1 MSLSNLIKETLD
13 ILDLNLIFTEN
24 CLTHEKIGNHICKV
38 YSGTLTYFPEKCLH
52 CQQENDQTIIKYGW
66 KKVMVLVND
75 VSEYKTYVRIKKQK
89 FLCKSCNRSFLAEST
104 LTERHCTIARR
115 VKLSIAEK
123 LKENTSM
130 TGIARAKHVSTTTI
144 YRVLKN
150 FYTPLSQ
157 KKKTLPTVLCFD
169 EFKSVKESSG
179 AMSFVFMDGQTKELL
194 DIVENRKL
202 NSLKKYFYSYA
213 YKTRAAVQYIVID
226 MYKPYVTLVKKL
238 FPNAKLIIDR
248 FHIVQ
253 HIGRTFLT
261 HRIQQMNQLNRK
273 NYQEEQQYK
282 HLKKYWK
289 LLQKNAW
296 HLEHKK
302 QVWHPSFRAHLTES
316 EVVDRLLSYSPE
328 LKQGY
333 GVYQDFLA
341 AVRMKDSHWFQELL
355 KQNYSHLPEKYA
367 TTIQTFKQY
376 QEGIL
381 NALEQPY
388 SNGSLECL
396 NNHIKVLKRNAYGFR
411 SFYNFKLRIL
421 LTLGTTL
428 FNPMKKNKPA
438 EK

>member
-1 MSLSNLIKETLD
+1 
-13 ILDLNLIFTEN
+13 
-24 CLTHEKIGNHICKV
+24 
-38 YSGTLTYFPEKCLH
+38 
-52 CQQENDQTIIKYGW
+52 
-66 KKVMVLVND
+66 
-75 VSEYKTYVRIKKQK
+75 
-89 FLCKSCNRSFLAEST
+89 
-104 LTERHCTIARR
+104 
-115 VKLSIAEK
+115 
-123 LKENTSM
+123 M

-157 KKKTLPTVLCFD
+157 KNKTLPTVLCFD

-179 AMSFVFMDGQTKELL
+179 AMSFVFMDGQTRQLL

-273 NYQEEQQYK
+273 NYQEEQHYK

-302 QVWHPSFRAHLTES
+302 QGWHPSFRAHLTES
-316 EVVDRLLSYSPE
+316 EVVDRLLSIALSSS
-328 LKQGY
+328 KGMIFTKTF
-333 GVYQDFLA
+333 YQRFG
-341 AVRMKDSHWFQELL
+341 RKIH
-355 KQNYSHLPEKYA
+355 NG
-367 TTIQTFKQY
+367 FK
-376 QEGIL
+376 
-381 NALEQPY
+381 
-388 SNGSLECL
+388 
-396 NNHIKVLKRNAYGFR
+396 
-411 SFYNFKLRIL
+411 SF
-421 LTLGTTL
+421 
-428 FNPMKKNKPA
+428 
-438 EK
+438 

>member
-24 CLTHEKIGNHICKV
+24 CLTHEKIGGHSCKV
-38 YSGTLTYFPEKCLH
+38 YSGTLTYFPEECLH
-52 CQQENDQTIIKYGW
+52 CQQENNQTIIKYGW
-66 KKVMVLVND
+66 KKVMALIND

-130 TGIARAKHVSTTTI
+130 TGIARTKHVSITTI
-144 YRVLKN
+144 YRVLKD

-169 EFKSVKESSG
+169 EFKSVRASVG
-179 AMSFVFMDGQTKELL
+179 AMSFILMDGQTKELL

-253 HIGRTFLT
+253 HSGRTFLT

-296 HLEHKK
+296 HLEGQK
-302 QVWHPSFRAHLTES
+302 QVWHPSFRVHLTES

-341 AVRMKDSHWFQELL
+341 AIRTKDSHWFQELL

-367 TTIQTFKQY
+367 TTIKTFKQY
-376 QEGIL
+376 QKGIL

-388 SNGSLECL
+388 SNGPLECL

>member
-1 MSLSNLIKETLD
+1 
-13 ILDLNLIFTEN
+13 
-24 CLTHEKIGNHICKV
+24 
-38 YSGTLTYFPEKCLH
+38 
-52 CQQENDQTIIKYGW
+52 
-66 KKVMVLVND
+66 
-75 VSEYKTYVRIKKQK
+75 
-89 FLCKSCNRSFLAEST
+89 
-104 LTERHCTIARR
+104 
-115 VKLSIAEK
+115 
-123 LKENTSM
+123 M
-130 TGIARAKHVSTTTI
+130 TGIARAKHAPITTI
-144 YRVLKN
+144 YRVLKEY
-150 FYTPLSQ
+150 YTPLPQ
-157 KKKTLPTVLCFD
+157 KNKTLPTVLCFD

-179 AMSFVFMDGQTKELL
+179 TMSFVFMDGQTRQLL
-194 DIVENRKL
+194 DIVVNRKL
-202 NSLKKYFYSYA
+202 NSLKKNFYSYA
-213 YKTRAAVQYIVID
+213 YKTRATVQYIVID

-273 NYQEEQQYK
+273 KYQEEQQYK

-341 AVRMKDSHWFQELL
+341 AVRTKDSHWFQELL

-367 TTIQTFKQY
+367 TTIKTFKQY

-396 NNHIKVLKRNAYGFR
+396 NNHIKALKRNAYGFR
-411 SFYNFKLRIL
+411 SFYHFKLRIL

-428 FNPMKKNKPA
+428 THKNSLKFL
-438 EK
+438 E